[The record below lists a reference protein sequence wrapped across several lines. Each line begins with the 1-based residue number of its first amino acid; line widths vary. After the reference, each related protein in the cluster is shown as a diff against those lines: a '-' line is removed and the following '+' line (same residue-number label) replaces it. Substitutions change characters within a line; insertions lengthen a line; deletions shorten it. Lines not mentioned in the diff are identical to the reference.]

1 MRRPSKRVEGGRRR
15 SKRVEVGRSGSQ
27 GVRFDALRLSSTLL
41 VVAAGATAPAGAQE
55 PAASRCLLELE
66 RPLLREGTRI
76 EVSPGVINFFG
87 GGDARFRCR
96 NQNIRMRSDS
106 VASYQGSVVQFVGH
120 VRYQDS
126 TIEMTADFGTYFRD
140 GEKWE
145 ARGNVVLTNL
155 KDGSTLRGP
164 SLDYWRAIRG
174 FKDTAEMYADQRPTI
189 TMPVKDSATG
199 QTSEPYVIVGDR
211 VRTRGN
217 ERVYAAGRVTIDRSD
232 FRGRADS
239 LSLDSGAGNS
249 GALIGSASLRRV
261 ASDSFDL
268 VGRRIDLALEQREL
282 SFVTA
287 RDSAR
292 LNSGQLQLV
301 GDGIGLDVNARKV
314 EQTLAWGKDVRPF
327 ALSSDYE
334 IRGDS
339 LAFDTPEQKLKEIR
353 AFGDAWIGAKPDS
366 GTGDRDWIAGQK
378 VVAAFVDRDS
388 AGKPRPT
395 LQSVVATGAARALYR
410 LRQAGQ
416 AQASISYN
424 KAREIRITMRV
435 TPDSVGVAD
444 VTAIG
449 DVEGIHLQ
457 PQPPRARPDSV
468 KADSVKADTTAV
480 RLSPV
485 ARRLSPFAPRP
496 GR

>member
-1 MRRPSKRVEGGRRR
+1 MRFRPKRVEGRRRR
-15 SKRVEVGRSGSQ
+15 SKQ
-27 GVRFDALRLSSTLL
+27 FIFDCLRLSSTAF
-41 VVAAGATAPAGAQE
+41 VAFSQAVAQQTPPTE
-55 PAASRCLLELE
+55 QRCLLELE

-76 EVSPGVINFFG
+76 EVSPGVVNFFG

-96 NQNIRMRSDS
+96 SQNIRMRSDS
-106 VASYQGSVVQFVGH
+106 IASYQGNVVQFVGH

-145 ARGNVVLTNL
+145 ARGNVVLTNS

-164 SLDYWRAIRG
+164 SLDYYRAIRG
-174 FKDTAEMYADQRPTI
+174 LKDTAEMYADQRPTI
-189 TMPVKDSATG
+189 TMPVRDSTTG
-199 QTSEPYVIVGDR
+199 QASEPYVIVGDR

-217 ERVYAAGRVTIDRSD
+217 DRVYAGGRVTIDRTD

-239 LSLDSGAGNS
+239 LFLDSGPGNT
-249 GALIGSASLRRV
+249 GALIGGASLKRV

-292 LNSGQLQLV
+292 LNNGELRLV

-314 EQTLAWGKDVRPF
+314 EQTLAWGKEVRPYAVSADF
-327 ALSSDYE
+327 E

-395 LQSVVATGAARALYR
+395 LQSVVSTGSARALYR

-416 AQASISYN
+416 AQASITYN

-435 TPDSVGVAD
+435 TPDSVSVAD

-457 PQPPRARPDSV
+457 PQPPRAARDST
-468 KADSVKADTTAV
+468 KADSAKADTTRTAGRPV
-480 RLSPV
+480 VLRPSPLASRLF
-485 ARRLSPFAPRP
+485 R
-496 GR
+496 